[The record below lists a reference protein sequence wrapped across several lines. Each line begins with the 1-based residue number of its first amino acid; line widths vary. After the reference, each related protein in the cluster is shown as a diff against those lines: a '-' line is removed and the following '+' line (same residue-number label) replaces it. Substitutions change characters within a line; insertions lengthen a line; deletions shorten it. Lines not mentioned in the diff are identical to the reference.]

1 MKTTNLINAG
11 TIAEHENRI
20 GAIRMAIKRTV
31 IFALALCIAACGFFE
46 HDGQDGFLLPAPESN
61 SGAMPR
67 VFDLQNPRQLDELAV
82 QLGDKRAIFIGEIH
96 DRLAHHQ
103 NQLRIIKS
111 LYAQNPNLAI
121 GVEYFQQPFQSY
133 LDDYIAGRIDEREM
147 LVKTEYFKRWQLDYR
162 MMQPIFEF
170 AREKHIPVVALNISE
185 EIHNKV
191 FKGGMKS
198 LSPEERSETPADIE
212 PASKHYLERL
222 KTIFG
227 SHPEGDDFPSF
238 VEGVLLWDSSMADTA
253 ARYLKAHPQSRMVV
267 LAGMV
272 HIMYG
277 DGIPERVNLRLGSN
291 QSALLLNGTDFA
303 GYPGIADYLLAT
315 DDRELPKAGKLGVS
329 ILDGANNLFING
341 FASNSGAQ
349 TAGIDIG
356 DHILA
361 LDGVKVSNMME
372 LKAMMFDKQPGDRVQ
387 VTVSRNDGK
396 GANKEMQFEVTLR

>member
-1 MKTTNLINAG
+1 MAGPENQIGTAAMTLKYTLI
-11 TIAEHENRI
+11 
-20 GAIRMAIKRTV
+20 
-31 IFALALCIAACGFFE
+31 LAFSLCIAACGFFE
-46 HDGQDGFLLPAPESN
+46 HDGDGFLLPAPGSD

-67 VFDLQNPRQLDELAV
+67 ILDLQDQRQLDELAG
-82 QLGDKRAIFIGEIH
+82 QLDDKRAIFIGEIH

-111 LYAQNPNLAI
+111 LYARNPNLAI

-162 MMQPIFEF
+162 MLQPIFEF
-170 AREKHIPVVALNISE
+170 AREKHIPVLALNIAE
-185 EIHNKV
+185 EVHNKV
-191 FKGGMKS
+191 FKDGMKS
-198 LSPEERSETPADIE
+198 LSPKERSETPADIE

-222 KTIFG
+222 KTIFE
-227 SHPEGDDFPSF
+227 SHPEGNDFASF

-277 DGIPERVNLRLGSN
+277 DGIPERVDLRLGSN
-291 QSALLLNGTDFA
+291 RSALLINGSDFRN
-303 GYPGIADYLLAT
+303 YPGIADYLLVA
-315 DDRELPKAGKLGVS
+315 DEHKELPKAGKLGVS
-329 ILDGANNLFING
+329 ILDGANNLYISG
-341 FASNSGAQ
+341 FSSGSAAQ
-349 TAGIDIG
+349 TAGIDVG

-361 LDGVKVSNMME
+361 LNGVKTSNMME

-387 VTVSRNDGK
+387 VTVSRDGVK
-396 GANKEMQFEVTLR
+396 GSNKEMQFDIRLR